1 MNKVCQAMD
10 MSTAYS
16 QPSTV
21 MEFGEVI
28 TAIAII
34 ASLRMPVIPEK
45 RIFFY
50 QKKTR
55 KRIFYGKKER
65 NVKKNEN
72 AYIPAKN
79 ISRKIERTASSP
91 SEPSAGRQMD
101 VQDPT
106 TENCLLTPA

>member
-16 QPSTV
+16 QLSTV

-34 ASLRMPVIPEK
+34 ASPRMPVIPEK

-55 KRIFYGKKER
+55 KRIFDGKTEKC
-65 NVKKNEN
+65 KKTK
-72 AYIPAKN
+72 P
-79 ISRKIERTASSP
+79 RTSQP
-91 SEPSAGRQMD
+91 KTIREK
-101 VQDPT
+101 
-106 TENCLLTPA
+106 